1 MLNSSTQIIIS
12 DLTILKRCA
21 RPLFSKENKGLF
33 FLKQMEVYKMQ
44 KKIYELE
51 KEFNSNVQC
60 GLSNDQIS
68 SNKEKYGKNALEEKK
83 KTPLIIKFLLE
94 FKDPLIIILIIAAIV
109 SVIVDPHEWIE
120 SVIIMVVVLINA
132 ILGLYQENKA
142 EKSLEA
148 LKKMSA
154 SSCKVIRDNS
164 IQTIPSEELVVGD
177 IILVEAGDSIPAD
190 ARIIECSNLKVEEA
204 ALTGESVPVDK
215 NSDYI
220 EEDDIPLG
228 DKKNCLFSSTYVT
241 NGKAK
246 AIVTSVGMSTE
257 IGKIASML
265 SEQKEELTPLQ
276 HKLNKVGNVIGI
288 LALSVCV
295 VVFILEMIALKWDW
309 SQFSEA
315 FITAVALAVAAIPE
329 GLATVVT
336 IVLSIGVTKMSKKSA
351 IVKKLPA
358 VETLGSCN
366 VICSDKTGTLTQNKM
381 TVTKIYLNEIKDV
394 INLTKEEKKMITY
407 FAICCDAAIEEKD
420 GKFIR
425 IGDPTELALLDINMV
440 HGENIKNYNRV
451 LDLPFDSDRKLMTTV
466 IKVDDKYIAITKGAP
481 DKVVGLT
488 TNNKEFKAKALEAN
502 TQMANDAL
510 RVLALAIKTFD
521 NMPTADDL
529 EFDMDFVGLVGMI
542 DPARPEVKDAIKIAT
557 KAGIKTVMITGD
569 HIVTACAIAKELG
582 ILKDGDKAIT
592 SLELEELSDEY
603 LEEHI
608 HEYSVFARVAPKD
621 KVRIVEAW
629 QKNGAICAMTGD
641 GVNDAPALKKAEIGC
656 AMGITGTDVSKEAAD
671 MILTDDNFSTIVSAV
686 KEGRGIYDNIRK
698 CVKYLLSSN
707 IGEVITIFVASLLT
721 AFGIINLGTPLA
733 AMHLLWINLITDS
746 LPAFGIGM
754 EEAEDSV
761 MDSKPRPKNEGFF
774 ANGYA
779 WKICVEGLIIGGVT
793 LISYIIG
800 EQVSHSLGQTMAF
813 LTLSSTQLFHAYNV
827 KSDHSVFSAKSYK
840 NKFMNFAFI
849 LGFTLQIF
857 VIYCPGVRD
866 LFEFAPL
873 PFSYFAISIGL
884 SLVMV
889 VVMEISKL
897 IKRRNKK

>member
-1 MLNSSTQIIIS
+1 
-12 DLTILKRCA
+12 
-21 RPLFSKENKGLF
+21 
-33 FLKQMEVYKMQ
+33 MQ
-44 KKIYELE
+44 KKLVELE
-51 KEFNSNVQC
+51 NEFGSNLEC
-60 GLSNDQIS
+60 GLSTDKVNENQM
-68 SNKEKYGKNALEEKK
+68 KYGKNVLEEKK

-94 FKDPLIIILIIAAIV
+94 FKDPLIIILIIAAVV

-148 LKKMSA
+148 LKKMTA
-154 SSCKVIRDNS
+154 ATCKVIRDNV
-164 IQTIPSEELVVGD
+164 IQTIPTEELVVGD
-177 IILVEAGDSIPAD
+177 IISVEAGDSIPAD
-190 ARIIECSNLKVEEA
+190 AVIIDCSNLKVEEA

-215 NSDYI
+215 SNEYI

-246 AIVTSVGMSTE
+246 AIVTSVGMATE

-265 SEQKEELTPLQ
+265 SEQKDEMTPLQ
-276 HKLNKVGNVIGI
+276 HKLNKVGNTIGI
-288 LALSVCV
+288 MALAICV
-295 VVFILEMIALKWDW
+295 VVFILEMVTLNWDW
-309 SQFSEA
+309 SKFSEA

-336 IVLSIGVTKMSKKSA
+336 IVLSIGVTKMSKRNA
-351 IVKKLPA
+351 VVKKLPA

-381 TVTKIYLNEIKDV
+381 TVKKLYLNEIKD
-394 INLTKEEKKMITY
+394 IDDLTKEEKNMITY
-407 FAICCDAAIEEKD
+407 FAICCDAAIEEKNN
-420 GKFIR
+420 KIVR
-425 IGDPTELALLDINMV
+425 IGDPTELALLDINLI
-440 HGENIKNYNRV
+440 HGEDIKKFNRL

-466 IKVDDKYIAITKGAP
+466 IKVDSKYVAITKGAP
-481 DKVVGLT
+481 DQVIRLSS
-488 TNNKEFKAKALEAN
+488 NNDKEKEKASEAN
-502 TQMANDAL
+502 SKMANDAL
-510 RVLALAIKTFD
+510 RVLALAIK
-521 NMPTADDL
+521 
-529 EFDMDFVGLVGMI
+529 EFDELPNPEQLEKDLNFVGLVGMI
-542 DPARPEVKDAIKIAT
+542 DPARPEVKEAIRIAT

-569 HIVTACAIAKELG
+569 HIVTACAIARELG
-582 ILKDGDKAIT
+582 ILKEGDRAIT
-592 SLELEELSDEY
+592 SQELEELSDEY

-608 HEYSVFARVAPKD
+608 HEFSVFARVAPKD

-629 QKNGAICAMTGD
+629 QKRDAICAMTGD

-656 AMGITGTDVSKEAAD
+656 AMGITGTDVSQEAAD
-671 MILTDDNFSTIVSAV
+671 IILKDDNFSTIVEAV

-707 IGEVITIFVASLLT
+707 IGEVITIFVASLIT
-721 AFGIINLGTPLA
+721 AFGAASFGTPLA

-754 EEAEDSV
+754 EEADESI
-761 MDSKPRPKNEGFF
+761 MESKPRSKHEGFF
-774 ANGYA
+774 SNGYA
-779 WKICVEGLIIGGVT
+779 WKICAEGLIIGLIT
-793 LISYIIG
+793 LVAYAIG
-800 EQVSHSLGQTMAF
+800 EQTSHAVGQTMAF

-827 KSDHSVFSAKSYK
+827 KSHHSVFSPKSYK

-866 LFEFAPL
+866 LFEFTQL
-873 PFSYFAISIGL
+873 NFTNFAICIGL

-889 VVMEISKL
+889 VIMEITKL
-897 IKRRNKK
+897 INKIKNK

>member
-1 MLNSSTQIIIS
+1 
-12 DLTILKRCA
+12 
-21 RPLFSKENKGLF
+21 
-33 FLKQMEVYKMQ
+33 MQ
-44 KKIYELE
+44 KKLNDLE
-51 KEFNSNVQC
+51 KELCSNLQC
-60 GLSNDQIS
+60 GLSNEQIMI
-68 SNKEKYGKNALEEKK
+68 NREKFGENALEEKK
-83 KTPLIIKFLLE
+83 KTPMILKFLAE

-120 SVIIMVVVLINA
+120 SLIIMIVVLVNA

-148 LKKMSA
+148 LRKMSA
-154 SSCKVIRDNS
+154 SSCKVIRENS
-164 IQTIPSEELVVGD
+164 IQTIATKELVVGD

-220 EEDDIPLG
+220 EADDIPLG

-276 HKLNKVGNVIGI
+276 HKLNKVGNIIGI
-288 LALSVCV
+288 LALSICV

-336 IVLSIGVTKMSKKSA
+336 IVLSIGVTKMSKRNA

-394 INLTKEEKKMITY
+394 KDLTTEEKQMVTY
-407 FAICCDAAIEEKD
+407 FAICCDAAIEEKN
-420 GKFIR
+420 GKMVR

-440 HGENIKNYNRV
+440 HGEDLHKFNRL

-466 IKVDDKYIAITKGAP
+466 IKVDNKYIAITKGAP
-481 DKVVGLT
+481 DKVISLT
-488 TNNKEFKAKALEAN
+488 INSKEEKEKALKAN
-502 TQMANDAL
+502 TNMANDAL
-510 RVLALAIKTFD
+510 RVLALGIQTFD
-521 NMPTADDL
+521 RMPFAEELERDL
-529 EFDMDFVGLVGMI
+529 TLIGLVGMI
-542 DPARPEVKDAIKIAT
+542 DPARPEVKESIKVAT

-569 HIVTACAIAKELG
+569 HIVTACAIARELG
-582 ILKDGDKAIT
+582 ILKEGDRAIT
-592 SLELEELSDEY
+592 SQELDELSDEY

-608 HEYSVFARVAPKD
+608 HEFSVFARVAPKD

-629 QKNGAICAMTGD
+629 QKRDAICAMTGD

-707 IGEVITIFVASLLT
+707 IGEVLTIFVASLLT
-721 AFGIINLGTPLA
+721 AFGVINLGTPLA

-754 EEAEDSV
+754 EEAEDSI
-761 MDSKPRPKNEGFF
+761 MNSKPRPKNEGFF

-779 WKICVEGLIIGGVT
+779 WKICFEGIIIGAVT
-793 LISYIIG
+793 LIAYIIG
-800 EQVSHSLGQTMAF
+800 ESVSHSLGQTMAF

-827 KSDHSVFSAKSYK
+827 KSNHSVFSKKSYR

-849 LGFTLQIF
+849 LGFTLQVF
-857 VIYCPGVRD
+857 VIYCPGVRE
-866 LFEFAPL
+866 LFEFSPL
-873 PFSYFAISIGL
+873 PIKYFAICIGL
-884 SLVMV
+884 ALVMV
-889 VVMEISKL
+889 LIMEISKL
-897 IKRRNKK
+897 IARKKEK

>member
-1 MLNSSTQIIIS
+1 
-12 DLTILKRCA
+12 
-21 RPLFSKENKGLF
+21 
-33 FLKQMEVYKMQ
+33 MQ
-44 KKIYELE
+44 KKISELVN
-51 KEFNSNVQC
+51 EFNSDIQI
-60 GLSNDQIS
+60 GLSDDQVVV
-68 SNKEKYGKNALEEKK
+68 NREKYGKNILEEKK
-83 KTPLIIKFLLE
+83 KTPMFLRFLSE

-148 LKKMSA
+148 LKKMSS
-154 SSCKVIRDNS
+154 SSCNVIRNNIVQS
-164 IQTIPSEELVVGD
+164 ISTEELVVGD
-177 IILVEAGDSIPAD
+177 IIIVEAGNSVPAD

-246 AIVTSVGMSTE
+246 AIVTNVGMSTE

-288 LALSVCV
+288 MALAICV
-295 VVFILEMIALKWDW
+295 VVFFLEMIALNWEWNK
-309 SQFSEA
+309 FSEA

-336 IVLSIGVTKMSKKSA
+336 IVLSIGVTKMSKRNA

-381 TVTKIYLNEIKDV
+381 TVTKLYLNEVKD
-394 INLTKEEKKMITY
+394 ISNLTDEEKQMITY
-407 FAICCDAAIEEKD
+407 FAICCDATIEEKE
-420 GKFIR
+420 GKEVR
-425 IGDPTELALLDINMV
+425 IGDPTELALLDLNILY
-440 HGENIKNYNRV
+440 GEDVKNFNRV
-451 LDLPFDSDRKLMTTV
+451 LDYPFDSDRKLMTTV
-466 IKVDDKYIAITKGAP
+466 IEVDDYYIAITKGAP
-481 DKVVGLT
+481 DKVINIT
-488 TNNKEFKAKALEAN
+488 TNSIEEKEEALAAN
-502 TQMANDAL
+502 TEMANNAL
-510 RVLALAIKTFD
+510 RVLALGIKKFTE
-521 NMPTADDL
+521 MPTQEQLEQDL
-529 EFDMDFVGLVGMI
+529 TFVGLVGMI
-542 DPARPEVKDAIKIAT
+542 DPARPEVKEAIKIAT

-569 HIVTACAIAKELG
+569 HIVTACAIARELG
-582 ILKDGDKAIT
+582 ILKDGDRAIT
-592 SLELEELSDEY
+592 SQELELLSDEY
-603 LEEHI
+603 LAEHI
-608 HEYSVFARVAPKD
+608 HEFSVFARVAPKD

-629 QKNGAICAMTGD
+629 QKQDAICAMTGD

-707 IGEVITIFVASLLT
+707 IGEVITIFIASLLT
-721 AFGIINLGTPLA
+721 AFGVINLGTPLA

-754 EEAEDSV
+754 EEVDDSV
-761 MDSKPRPKNEGFF
+761 MNYKPRPKNEGFF

-779 WKICVEGLIIGGVT
+779 WKICVEGIIIGTVT
-793 LISYIIG
+793 LIAYIIG
-800 EQVSHSLGQTMAF
+800 EQISHSLGQTMAF
-813 LTLSSTQLFHAYNV
+813 LTLSSTQLLHAYNV
-827 KSDHSVFSAKSYK
+827 KSNYSVFDKRNYK
-840 NKFMNFAFI
+840 NKFMNFAFV
-849 LGFTLQIF
+849 LGFSLQIF
-857 VIYCPGVRD
+857 VVYCPGVRD
-866 LFEFAPL
+866 LFEFTPVE
-873 PFSYFAISIGL
+873 FKYFAICIGL

-889 VVMEISKL
+889 VIMEISKFVN
-897 IKRRNKK
+897 KRKKNK

>member
-1 MLNSSTQIIIS
+1 
-12 DLTILKRCA
+12 
-21 RPLFSKENKGLF
+21 
-33 FLKQMEVYKMQ
+33 MQ
-44 KKIYELE
+44 KKLQELE
-51 KEFNSNVQC
+51 QEFNSNLNG
-60 GLSNDQIS
+60 GLTLEQVDKNR
-68 SNKEKYGKNALEEKK
+68 ETYGVNQLEQKK
-83 KTPLIIKFLLE
+83 KTPMILKFLGE

-109 SVIVDPHEWIE
+109 SIVIDPHEWVE
-120 SVIIMVVVLINA
+120 SLIIMVVVLVNA

-148 LKKMSA
+148 LQKMSSA
-154 SSCKVIRDNS
+154 TCKVYRNNS
-164 IQTIPSEELVVGD
+164 LQTIETKDLVVGD
-177 IILVEAGDSIPAD
+177 IIYVEAGDSIGAD
-190 ARIIECSNLKVEEA
+190 ARIISCSNLKVEEA
-204 ALTGESVPVDK
+204 ALTGESVPVNK

-228 DKKNCLFSSTYVT
+228 DRKNCLFSSTYVT
-241 NGKAK
+241 NGKAD
-246 AIVTSVGMSTE
+246 AIVTAVGMNTE

-276 HKLNKVGNVIGI
+276 HKLNKVGSSIGI
-288 LALSVCV
+288 LCLVVCA
-295 VVFILEMIALKWDW
+295 VVFVMEMFTANWDW
-309 SQFSEA
+309 TQFADA
-315 FITAVALAVAAIPE
+315 FKIAVSLAVAAIPE

-336 IVLSIGVTKMSKKSA
+336 IVLSIGVTKMSKQNA

-381 TVTKIYLNEIKDV
+381 TVTKIFTDEIKGFD
-394 INLTKEEKKMITY
+394 NLSETDKDMILY
-407 FAICCDAAIEEKD
+407 FAICCDASIKIEN
-420 GKFIR
+420 GKVVR
-425 IGDPTELALLDINMV
+425 IGDPTELALLDLNMAY
-440 HGENIKNYNRV
+440 GKDIDDYKRL

-466 IKVDDKYIAITKGAP
+466 IKVKDKYVAITKGAP
-481 DKVVGLT
+481 DRVINLSINDEVE
-488 TNNKEFKAKALEAN
+488 KEKALEAN
-502 TQMANDAL
+502 KEMATNAL
-510 RVLALAIKTFD
+510 RVLALAIK
-521 NMPTADDL
+521 
-529 EFDMDFVGLVGMI
+529 EFDYLPNATELEYDMNLVGLVGMI
-542 DPARPEVKDAIKIAT
+542 DPARPEVKEAIKVAT

-582 ILKDGDKAIT
+582 ILKDGDRAIT
-592 SLELEELSDEY
+592 SQELELLDDEY

-608 HEYSVFARVAPKD
+608 HEFSVFARVAPKD

-629 QKNGAICAMTGD
+629 QKRDAICAMTGD

-707 IGEVITIFVASLLT
+707 IGEVLTIFIASLLGVV
-721 AFGIINLGTPLA
+721 GILTGDDATPLA

-754 EEAEDSV
+754 EEAEDSI
-761 MDSKPRPKNEGFF
+761 MNQKPRPKNEGFF
-774 ANGYA
+774 ANGYI
-779 WKICVEGLIIGGVT
+779 WKICVEGVIIGGVT
-793 LISYIIG
+793 LAAYLIG
-800 EQVSHSLGQTMAF
+800 NLVFNNHMLGQTMAF

-827 KSDHSVFSAKSYK
+827 KSEHSVFSVKSYK

-849 LGFTLQIF
+849 VGFLLQIL
-857 VIYCPGVRD
+857 VIYTPGIRD
-866 LFEFAPL
+866 LFEFQPL
-873 PFSYFAISIGL
+873 NIGQFGICIGL

-889 VVMEISKL
+889 VIQEIVKL
-897 IKRRNKK
+897 VKRLRK

>member
-1 MLNSSTQIIIS
+1 M
-12 DLTILKRCA
+12 
-21 RPLFSKENKGLF
+21 NKKLH
-33 FLKQMEVYKMQ
+33 
-44 KKIYELE
+44 ELE
-51 KEFNSNVQC
+51 AEFNTNQTS
-60 GLSNDQIS
+60 GLT
-68 SNKEKYGKNALEEKK
+68 KEQVEKNREAYGVNALEEKK
-83 KTPLIIKFLLE
+83 KTPLILKFLAE

-120 SVIIMVVVLINA
+120 SVIIGVVVLVNA

-154 SSCKVIRDNS
+154 ATCKVVRDGLL
-164 IQTIPSEELVVGD
+164 QTINAVDLVVGD
-177 IILVEAGDSIPAD
+177 IIVVEAGDSIPAD
-190 ARIIECSNLKVEEA
+190 ATIIESTALKVEEA

-220 EEDDIPLG
+220 ESEDIPLG

-246 AIVTSVGMSTE
+246 AIVTGVGMKTE

-265 SEQKEELTPLQ
+265 TEQEESLTPLQ
-276 HKLNKVGNVIGI
+276 QKLNKVGTTIGVM
-288 LALSVCV
+288 ALFICA
-295 VVFILEMIALKWDW
+295 VVFILEMFAAGWEKTA
-309 SQFSEA
+309 FTEA

-336 IVLSIGVTKMSKKSA
+336 IVLSIGVTKMSKQNA

-381 TVTKIYLNEIKDV
+381 TVVKVYVDSVKDIENLNEKEA
-394 INLTKEEKKMITY
+394 LTLAY
-407 FAICCDAAIEEKD
+407 FATCCDAKIED
-420 GKFIR
+420 GKR
-425 IGDPTELALLDINMV
+425 IGDPTELALLDVCNNN
-440 HGENIKNYNRV
+440 NIDFLSYNRV
-451 LDLPFDSDRKLMTTV
+451 MDLPFDSDRKLMTTV
-466 IKVDDKYIAITKGAP
+466 IKVNEKYIAITKGAP
-481 DKVVGLT
+481 DRVIYLS
-488 TNNKEFKAKALEAN
+488 NNDQTVLEKALKAN
-502 TQMANDAL
+502 SDMATSAL
-510 RVLALAIKTFD
+510 RVLALGVKEFD
-521 NMPTADDL
+521 MLPTEDDL
-529 EFDMDFVGLVGMI
+529 EKDLDLYGLVGMI
-542 DPARPEVKDAIKIAT
+542 DPSRPEVKDAIYVAT

-582 ILKDGDKAIT
+582 ILKEGDRAIT
-592 SLELEELSDEY
+592 SQELDELSDEY

-608 HEYSVFARVAPKD
+608 HEFSVFARVAPKD

-629 QKNGAICAMTGD
+629 QKRDAICAMTGD

-686 KEGRGIYDNIRK
+686 REGRGIYDNIRK

-707 IGEVITIFVASLLT
+707 IGEVLTIFVASLIA
-721 AFGIINLGTPLA
+721 AFSTLELGTPLA

-754 EEAEDSV
+754 EAAEDGI
-761 MDSKPRPKNEGFF
+761 MDQKPRSKHEGFF
-774 ANGYA
+774 ANGYSY
-779 WKICVEGLIIGGVT
+779 KIILEGIVIGGVT
-793 LISYIIG
+793 LVAYIIG
-800 EQVSHSLGQTMAF
+800 NSISHSVGQTMAF

-827 KSDHSVFSAKSYK
+827 KSEHSIFSLKSYK
-840 NKFMNFAFI
+840 NGFMNFAFI
-849 LGFTLQIF
+849 TGFALQLA
-857 VIYCPGVRD
+857 VIYIPGVNT
-866 LFEFAPL
+866 LFELSPL
-873 PFSYFAISIGL
+873 SLTMFMICMGL
-884 SLVMV
+884 SLVMTV
-889 VVMEISKL
+889 IMETSKL
-897 IKRRNKK
+897 IKRLKK

>member
-1 MLNSSTQIIIS
+1 
-12 DLTILKRCA
+12 
-21 RPLFSKENKGLF
+21 
-33 FLKQMEVYKMQ
+33 MQ
-44 KKIYELE
+44 KRLNELE
-51 KEFNSNVQC
+51 TDFDTNLQC
-60 GLSNDQIS
+60 GLSASKVEQNR
-68 SNKEKYGKNALEEKK
+68 EKYGKNALQEKK
-83 KTPLIIKFLLE
+83 KTPMILKFLAE
-94 FKDPLIIILIIAAIV
+94 FKDPLILILIAAAII

-154 SSCKVIRDNS
+154 STCKVIRDNT
-164 IQTIPSEELVVGD
+164 IQTIVTEELVVGD
-177 IILVEAGDSIPAD
+177 IILVEAGDSVPAD

-215 NSDYI
+215 NSEYI
-220 EEDDIPLG
+220 EAEGIPLG
-228 DKKNCLFSSTYVT
+228 DMKNSLFSSTYVT

-246 AIVTSVGMSTE
+246 AIVTSVGMQTE

-276 HKLNKVGNVIGI
+276 NKLNKVGKIIGI

-295 VVFILEMIALKWDW
+295 VVFLLEMIALKWDW

-336 IVLSIGVTKMSKKSA
+336 IVLSIGVTKMSKRNA

-381 TVTKIYLNEIKDV
+381 TVTKLYLNEVKEIKD
-394 INLTKEEKKMITY
+394 LTAEEKKMVTY

-420 GKFIR
+420 GQLIR
-425 IGDPTELALLDINMV
+425 IGDPTELALLDINLV
-440 HGENIKNYNRV
+440 HGEDIRQYNRV

-466 IKVDDKYIAITKGAP
+466 IKVDDKYVAITKGAP
-481 DKVVGLT
+481 DRVIGLT
-488 TNNKEFKAKALEAN
+488 VNSQEEKENALNAN
-502 TQMANDAL
+502 AQMANDAL
-510 RVLALAIKTFD
+510 RVLALGIQTFD
-521 NMPTADDL
+521 YLPTAEELEKDL
-529 EFDMDFVGLVGMI
+529 TLVGLVGMI
-542 DPARPEVKDAIKIAT
+542 DPARPEVFESIKVAT

-569 HIVTACAIAKELG
+569 HIVTACAIARELG
-582 ILKDGDKAIT
+582 ILKEGDRAIT
-592 SLELEELSDEY
+592 SQELDELSDEY
-603 LEEHI
+603 LAEHI
-608 HEYSVFARVAPKD
+608 HEFSVFARVAPKD

-629 QKNGAICAMTGD
+629 QKRDAICAMTGD

-707 IGEVITIFVASLLT
+707 IGEVLTIFVASLLT

-754 EEAEDSV
+754 EEAEDTV
-761 MDSKPRPKNEGFF
+761 MDSKPRSKNEGFF

-779 WKICVEGLIIGGVT
+779 WKICLEGIIIGAVT
-793 LISYIIG
+793 LIAYIIG
-800 EQVSHSLGQTMAF
+800 EQVDHSVGQTMAF

-827 KSDHSVFSAKSYK
+827 KSNHSVFSRKSYK
-840 NKFMNFAFI
+840 NKFMNFAF
-849 LGFTLQIF
+849 LVGFGLQVF
-857 VIYCPGVRD
+857 VIYCPGIQD
-866 LFEFAPL
+866 LFEFTPL
-873 PFSYFAISIGL
+873 HIEYFAISIAL

-889 VVMEISKL
+889 AIMEVYKL
-897 IKRRNKK
+897 VTKLKAKKAQGK

>member
-1 MLNSSTQIIIS
+1 MEKKLN
-12 DLTILKRCA
+12 
-21 RPLFSKENKGLF
+21 
-33 FLKQMEVYKMQ
+33 
-44 KKIYELE
+44 ELE
-51 KEFNSNVQC
+51 KEFYSSLQS
-60 GLSNDQIS
+60 GLSNNQVEI
-68 SNKEKYGKNALEEKK
+68 NQKKYGKNALEEKK
-83 KTPLIIKFLLE
+83 KTPMFIKFLNE
-94 FKDPLIIILIIAAIV
+94 FRDPLIIILIIAAIV
-109 SVIVDPHEWIE
+109 SVLVDPNEWIE
-120 SVIIMVVVLINA
+120 SVIIMVVVLVNA

-154 SSCKVIRDNS
+154 SSCKVIRDNI
-164 IQTIPSEELVVGD
+164 IQTIATEDLVVGD
-177 IILVEAGDSIPAD
+177 IILIEAGDSIPAD

-220 EEDDIPLG
+220 EQDDIPLG

-265 SEQKEELTPLQ
+265 NEQKDELTPLQ
-276 HKLNKVGNVIGI
+276 HKLNKVGNVIGL
-288 LALSVCV
+288 LALFVCV
-295 VVFILEMIALKWDW
+295 IVFVLEMVALKWEW
-309 SQFSEA
+309 SKFSEA

-336 IVLSIGVTKMSKKSA
+336 IVLSIGVTKMSKRNA

-381 TVTKIYLNEIKDV
+381 TVTKIYLNEVKEIS
-394 INLTKEEKKMITY
+394 NLSEEEKKMITY
-407 FAICCDAAIEEKD
+407 FAICCDAAIEEKNE
-420 GKFIR
+420 KFVR
-425 IGDPTELALLDINMV
+425 IGDPTELALLDINIV
-440 HGENIKNYNRV
+440 YGEDIHKFNRV

-466 IKVDDKYIAITKGAP
+466 IKVDEKYIAITKGAP
-481 DKVVGLT
+481 DKVINLT
-488 TNNKEFKAKALEAN
+488 TNNEAEKENALNAN
-502 TQMANDAL
+502 TEMANDAL
-510 RVLALAIKTFD
+510 RVLALGIQVFD
-521 NMPTADDL
+521 RMPVASEL
-529 EFDMDFVGLVGMI
+529 EKELTLVGLVGMI
-542 DPARPEVKDAIKIAT
+542 DPARAEVKDSIRIAT
-557 KAGIKTVMITGD
+557 RAGIKTVMITGD
-569 HIVTACAIAKELG
+569 HIVTASAIAKELG
-582 ILKDGDKAIT
+582 ILKEGDRAIT
-592 SLELEELSDEY
+592 SQQLDELTDEY
-603 LEEHI
+603 LAEHI
-608 HEYSVFARVAPKD
+608 HEFSVFARVAPKD

-629 QKNGAICAMTGD
+629 QKRGAICAMTGD

-686 KEGRGIYDNIRK
+686 KEGRGIYGNIRK

-707 IGEVITIFVASLLT
+707 IGEVLTIFVASLLT
-721 AFGIINLGTPLA
+721 AFGIIDLGTPLA

-761 MDSKPRPKNEGFF
+761 MDSKPRSKTEGFF
-774 ANGYA
+774 ANGYT
-779 WKICVEGLIIGGVT
+779 WKICLEGLIIGAVT

-800 EQVSHSLGQTMAF
+800 ETVSHELGQTMAF

-827 KSDHSVFSAKSYK
+827 KSHYSIFSKKSYK
-840 NKFMNFAFI
+840 NKFMNFAFV
-849 LGFTLQIF
+849 LGFALQIF
-857 VIYCPGVRD
+857 VIYCPGVKD
-866 LFEFAPL
+866 LFEFASL
-873 PFSYFAISIGL
+873 PIEYFAICIGL

-889 VVMEISKL
+889 VIMEIAKF
-897 IKRRNKK
+897 INRKKNN

>member
-1 MLNSSTQIIIS
+1 
-12 DLTILKRCA
+12 
-21 RPLFSKENKGLF
+21 
-33 FLKQMEVYKMQ
+33 MQ
-44 KKIYELE
+44 KRLNELE
-51 KEFNSNVQC
+51 TDFDTNLQC
-60 GLSNDQIS
+60 GLSASKVEQNR
-68 SNKEKYGKNALEEKK
+68 EKYGKNALQEKK
-83 KTPLIIKFLLE
+83 KTPMILKFLAE
-94 FKDPLIIILIIAAIV
+94 FKDPLILILIAAAII

-148 LKKMSA
+148 LKKMIA
-154 SSCKVIRDNS
+154 STCKVIRDNT
-164 IQTIPSEELVVGD
+164 IQTIVTEELVVGD
-177 IILVEAGDSIPAD
+177 IILVEAGDSVPAD

-215 NSDYI
+215 NSEYI
-220 EEDDIPLG
+220 EAEGIPLG
-228 DKKNCLFSSTYVT
+228 DMKNSLFSSTYVT

-246 AIVTSVGMSTE
+246 AIVTSVGMQTE

-276 HKLNKVGNVIGI
+276 NKLNKVGKIIGI

-295 VVFILEMIALKWDW
+295 VVFLLEMIALKWDW
-309 SQFSEA
+309 SKFSEA

-336 IVLSIGVTKMSKKSA
+336 IVLSIGVTKMSKRNA

-381 TVTKIYLNEIKDV
+381 TVTKLYLNEVKEIKD
-394 INLTKEEKKMITY
+394 LTAEEKKMVTY

-420 GKFIR
+420 GQLIR
-425 IGDPTELALLDINMV
+425 IGDPTELALLDINLV
-440 HGENIKNYNRV
+440 HGEDIRQYNRV

-466 IKVDDKYIAITKGAP
+466 IKVDDKYVAITKGAP
-481 DKVVGLT
+481 DRVIGLT
-488 TNNKEFKAKALEAN
+488 VNSQEEKENALNAN
-502 TQMANDAL
+502 AQMANDAL
-510 RVLALAIKTFD
+510 RVLALGIQTFD
-521 NMPTADDL
+521 YLPTAEELEKDL
-529 EFDMDFVGLVGMI
+529 TLVGLVGMI
-542 DPARPEVKDAIKIAT
+542 DPARPEVFESIKVAT

-569 HIVTACAIAKELG
+569 HIVTACAIARELG
-582 ILKDGDKAIT
+582 ILKEGDRAIT
-592 SLELEELSDEY
+592 SQELDELSDEY
-603 LEEHI
+603 LAEHI
-608 HEYSVFARVAPKD
+608 HEFSVFARVAPKD

-629 QKNGAICAMTGD
+629 QKRDAICAMTGD

-707 IGEVITIFVASLLT
+707 IGEVLTIFVASLLT

-754 EEAEDSV
+754 EEAEDTV
-761 MDSKPRPKNEGFF
+761 MDSKPRSKNEGFF

-779 WKICVEGLIIGGVT
+779 WKICLEGIIIGAVT
-793 LISYIIG
+793 LIAYIIG
-800 EQVSHSLGQTMAF
+800 EQVDHSVGQTMAF

-827 KSDHSVFSAKSYK
+827 KSNHSVFSKKSYK
-840 NKFMNFAFI
+840 NKFMNFAFL
-849 LGFTLQIF
+849 LGFGLQVF
-857 VIYCPGVRD
+857 VIYCPGIRD

-873 PFSYFAISIGL
+873 HIEYFAISIAL

-889 VVMEISKL
+889 AIMEVYKLVTKLKAKKAQSK
-897 IKRRNKK
+897 

>member
-1 MLNSSTQIIIS
+1 
-12 DLTILKRCA
+12 
-21 RPLFSKENKGLF
+21 
-33 FLKQMEVYKMQ
+33 MQ
-44 KKIYELE
+44 KKLNELE
-51 KEFNSNVQC
+51 KDYDSNLQC
-60 GLSNDQIS
+60 GMT
-68 SNKEKYGKNALEEKK
+68 NKQVIINREKYGKNVLEEKK
-83 KTPLIIKFLLE
+83 KKPMIVKFFLE
-94 FKDPLIIILIIAAIV
+94 FKDPLIIILIVAAII
-109 SVIVDPHEWIE
+109 SVIVDSHEWIE

-148 LKKMSA
+148 LKKMSS
-154 SSCKVIRDNS
+154 SSCKVIRDNQV
-164 IQTIPSEELVVGD
+164 QTISSEDLVVGD

-204 ALTGESVPVDK
+204 ALTGESVSVDK

-220 EEDDIPLG
+220 EEDDIALG
-228 DKKNCLFSSTYVT
+228 DKKNNLFSSTYVT

-288 LALSVCV
+288 MALAICII
-295 VVFILEMIALKWDW
+295 VFILEMIAVSWDF
-309 SQFSEA
+309 SQFSKA

-336 IVLSIGVTKMSKKSA
+336 IVLSIGVTKMSKRNA

-381 TVTKIYLNEIKDV
+381 TVTKLYLNEVKDLSS
-394 INLTKEEKKMITY
+394 LTEEEKKMITY
-407 FAICCDAAIEEKD
+407 FAICCDASIEEKE
-420 GKFIR
+420 GRFIR
-425 IGDPTELALLDINMV
+425 IGDPTELALLDINLV
-440 HGENIKNYNRV
+440 HGEDVKNYNRV
-451 LDLPFDSDRKLMTTV
+451 FDLPFDSDRKLMTTV
-466 IKVDDKYIAITKGAP
+466 IKVKDKYIAITKGAP
-481 DKVVGLT
+481 DKVISLT
-488 TNNKEFKAKALEAN
+488 INNKEEKDKALNAN

-510 RVLALAIKTFD
+510 RVLALATKTFD
-521 NMPTADDL
+521 KMPCVEDL
-529 EFDMDFVGLVGMI
+529 EFDMNFIGLVGMI
-542 DPARPEVKDAIKIAT
+542 DPARKEVKDAIKIAT

-569 HIVTACAIAKELG
+569 HVITACAIAKELE
-582 ILKDGDKAIT
+582 ILKEGDRAIT
-592 SLELEELSDEY
+592 SQELDLLSDEY
-603 LEEHI
+603 LKEHI
-608 HEYSVFARVAPKD
+608 HEFSVFARVAPKD

-629 QKNGAICAMTGD
+629 QKNDAICAMTGD

-686 KEGRGIYDNIRK
+686 KQGRGIYDNIRK

-721 AFGIINLGTPLA
+721 AFGSINLGTPLS

-754 EEAEDSV
+754 EEAEDNI
-761 MDSKPRPKNEGFF
+761 MESKPRPKNEGFF
-774 ANGYA
+774 ANGYT
-779 WKICVEGLIIGGVT
+779 WKIFVEGLIIGGLT
-793 LISYIIG
+793 LVAYIIG
-800 EQVSHSLGQTMAF
+800 QQISHALGQTMAF

-827 KSDHSVFSAKSYK
+827 KSHHSVFSPKNYK
-840 NKFMNFAFI
+840 NKFMNFAFV
-849 LGFTLQIF
+849 LGFILQLF

-873 PFSYFAISIGL
+873 SFSHFAICIGL
-884 SLVMV
+884 ALIMV
-889 VVMEISKL
+889 IIMEISKL
-897 IKRRNKK
+897 IDKLKNK

>member
-1 MLNSSTQIIIS
+1 
-12 DLTILKRCA
+12 
-21 RPLFSKENKGLF
+21 
-33 FLKQMEVYKMQ
+33 MQ
-44 KKIYELE
+44 KKLQELE
-51 KEFNSNVQC
+51 QEFNSNLNG
-60 GLSNDQIS
+60 GLTLEQVDKNR
-68 SNKEKYGKNALEEKK
+68 ETYGVNQLEQKK
-83 KTPLIIKFLLE
+83 KTPMILKFLGE

-109 SVIVDPHEWIE
+109 SIVIDPHEWVE
-120 SVIIMVVVLINA
+120 SLIIMVVVLVNA

-148 LKKMSA
+148 LQKMSSA
-154 SSCKVIRDNS
+154 TCKVYRNNS
-164 IQTIPSEELVVGD
+164 LQTIETKDLVVGD
-177 IILVEAGDSIPAD
+177 IIYVEAGDSIGAD
-190 ARIIECSNLKVEEA
+190 ARIISCSNLKVEEA
-204 ALTGESVPVDK
+204 ALTGESVPVNK

-228 DKKNCLFSSTYVT
+228 DRKNCLFSSTYVT
-241 NGKAK
+241 NGKAD
-246 AIVTSVGMSTE
+246 AIVTAVGMNTE

-276 HKLNKVGNVIGI
+276 HKLNKVGSSIGI
-288 LALSVCV
+288 LCLIVCA
-295 VVFILEMIALKWDW
+295 VVFVMEMFTANWDW
-309 SQFSEA
+309 TQFADA
-315 FITAVALAVAAIPE
+315 FKIAVSLAVAAIPE

-336 IVLSIGVTKMSKKSA
+336 IVLSIGVTKMSKQNA

-381 TVTKIYLNEIKDV
+381 TVTKIFTDEIKGFD
-394 INLTKEEKKMITY
+394 NLSETDKDMILY
-407 FAICCDAAIEEKD
+407 FAICCDASIKIEN
-420 GKFIR
+420 GKVVR
-425 IGDPTELALLDINMV
+425 IGDPTELALLDLNMAY
-440 HGENIKNYNRV
+440 GKDIDDYKRL

-466 IKVDDKYIAITKGAP
+466 IKVKDKYVAITKGAP
-481 DKVVGLT
+481 DRVINLSINDEVE
-488 TNNKEFKAKALEAN
+488 KEKALEAN
-502 TQMANDAL
+502 KEMATNAL
-510 RVLALAIKTFD
+510 RVLALAIK
-521 NMPTADDL
+521 
-529 EFDMDFVGLVGMI
+529 EFDYLPNATELEYDMNLVGLVGMI
-542 DPARPEVKDAIKIAT
+542 DPARPEVKEAIKVAT

-582 ILKDGDKAIT
+582 ILKDGDRAIT
-592 SLELEELSDEY
+592 SQELELLDDEY

-608 HEYSVFARVAPKD
+608 HEFSVFARVAPKD

-629 QKNGAICAMTGD
+629 QKRDAICAMTGD

-707 IGEVITIFVASLLT
+707 IGEVLTIFVASLLGVV
-721 AFGIINLGTPLA
+721 GILTGDDATPLA

-754 EEAEDSV
+754 EEAEDSI
-761 MDSKPRPKNEGFF
+761 MNQKPRPKNEGFF
-774 ANGYA
+774 ANGYI
-779 WKICVEGLIIGGVT
+779 WKICVEGVIIGGVT
-793 LISYIIG
+793 LAAYLIG
-800 EQVSHSLGQTMAF
+800 NLVFNNHMLGQTMAF

-827 KSDHSVFSAKSYK
+827 KSEHSVFSVKSYK

-849 LGFTLQIF
+849 VGFLLQIL
-857 VIYCPGVRD
+857 VIYTPGIRD
-866 LFEFAPL
+866 LFEFQPL
-873 PFSYFAISIGL
+873 NIGQFGICIGL

-889 VVMEISKL
+889 VIQEIVKL
-897 IKRRNKK
+897 VKRLRK

>member
-1 MLNSSTQIIIS
+1 
-12 DLTILKRCA
+12 
-21 RPLFSKENKGLF
+21 
-33 FLKQMEVYKMQ
+33 MQ
-44 KKIYELE
+44 KRLNELE
-51 KEFNSNVQC
+51 TDFDTNLQC
-60 GLSNDQIS
+60 GLSASKVEQNR
-68 SNKEKYGKNALEEKK
+68 EKYGKNALQEKK
-83 KTPLIIKFLLE
+83 KTPMILKFLAE
-94 FKDPLIIILIIAAIV
+94 FKDPLILILIAAAII

-154 SSCKVIRDNS
+154 STCKVIRDNT
-164 IQTIPSEELVVGD
+164 IQTILSEELVVGD
-177 IILVEAGDSIPAD
+177 IILVEAGDSVPAD

-215 NSDYI
+215 NSEYI
-220 EEDDIPLG
+220 EAEGIPLG
-228 DKKNCLFSSTYVT
+228 DMKNSLFSSTYVT

-246 AIVTSVGMSTE
+246 AIVTSVGMQTE

-276 HKLNKVGNVIGI
+276 NKLNKVGKIIGI

-295 VVFILEMIALKWDW
+295 VVFLLEMIALKWDW

-336 IVLSIGVTKMSKKSA
+336 IVLSIGVTKMSKRNA

-381 TVTKIYLNEIKDV
+381 TVTKLYLNEVKEIKD
-394 INLTKEEKKMITY
+394 LTAEEKKMVTY

-420 GKFIR
+420 GQLIR
-425 IGDPTELALLDINMV
+425 IGDPTELALLDINLV
-440 HGENIKNYNRV
+440 HGEDIRQYNRV

-466 IKVDDKYIAITKGAP
+466 IKVDDKYVAITKGAP
-481 DKVVGLT
+481 DRVIGLT
-488 TNNKEFKAKALEAN
+488 VNSQEEKENALNAN
-502 TQMANDAL
+502 AQMANDAL
-510 RVLALAIKTFD
+510 RVLALGIQTFD
-521 NMPTADDL
+521 YLPTAEELEKDL
-529 EFDMDFVGLVGMI
+529 TLVGLVGMI
-542 DPARPEVKDAIKIAT
+542 DPARPEVFESIKVAT

-569 HIVTACAIAKELG
+569 HIVTACAIARELG
-582 ILKDGDKAIT
+582 ILKEGDRAIT
-592 SLELEELSDEY
+592 SQELDELSDEY
-603 LEEHI
+603 LAEHI
-608 HEYSVFARVAPKD
+608 HEFSVFARVAPKD

-629 QKNGAICAMTGD
+629 QKRDAICAMTGD

-707 IGEVITIFVASLLT
+707 IGEVLTIFVASLLT

-754 EEAEDSV
+754 EEAEDTV
-761 MDSKPRPKNEGFF
+761 MDSKPRSKNEGFF
-774 ANGYA
+774 DNGYA
-779 WKICVEGLIIGGVT
+779 WKICLEGIIIGAVT
-793 LISYIIG
+793 LIAYIIG
-800 EQVSHSLGQTMAF
+800 EQVDHSVGQTMAF

-827 KSDHSVFSAKSYK
+827 KSNHSVFNKKSYK
-840 NKFMNFAFI
+840 NKFMNFAF
-849 LGFTLQIF
+849 LVGFGLQVF
-857 VIYCPGVRD
+857 VIYCPGIQD

-873 PFSYFAISIGL
+873 RIEYFAISIAL

-889 VVMEISKL
+889 AIMEVYKLVTKLKAKKAQSK
-897 IKRRNKK
+897 